1 MGILKSTFEFRSI
14 CTLLALKGR
23 RVGLLLFHFT
33 QQKYIIISNIQLI
46 QLPKLFLSNYDLSN
60 TSASIHV
67 LRLLCACSSENNLP
81 AAVVLGL
88 LFFLNSAQARSM
100 RVHFLG
106 DTETHQHSNS
116 VWHHT
121 PQAFTFWLPTSRLSV
136 TFCTRICSLLSTT
149 SNCTVTVGQLCTLL
163 NIKVN
168 PDHIPS
174 LPEYVT
180 QLLFS

>member
-1 MGILKSTFEFRSI
+1 MGILKSSCEFKSI
-14 CTLLALKGR
+14 CTLLVLKGR

-46 QLPKLFLSNYDLSN
+46 QLPKLFLSNCNLSN

-67 LRLLCACSSENNLP
+67 LRLLCTCSSENNLP
-81 AAVVLGL
+81 AAAVLGL
-88 LFFLNSAQARSM
+88 LFFLNSAQAGSV
-100 RVHFLG
+100 RVHFLR

-121 PQAFTFWLPTSRLSV
+121 PHAFMFCLPTFCLSV
-136 TFCTRICSLLSTT
+136 PFRTHICSLLSTI
-149 SNCTVTVGQLCTLL
+149 SNCTVTLHASEYWFE
-163 NIKVN
+163 VN

>member
-33 QQKYIIISNIQLI
+33 QRKYIIISDIHLI
-46 QLPKLFLSNYDLSN
+46 QLPKLFLSNCNLSN
-60 TSASIHV
+60 TSAPIHV

-88 LFFLNSAQARSM
+88 PFFLNSAQAGSM

-106 DTETHQHSNS
+106 DTELHQHSNS
-116 VWHHT
+116 VWHHA
-121 PQAFTFWLPTSRLSV
+121 PQAFTFRLPKFHLSV
-136 TFCTRICSLLSTT
+136 PFCAHICSLLSTI
-149 SNCTVTVGQLCTLL
+149 SNCNVTLHASEYWFE
-163 NIKVN
+163 VN
-168 PDHIPS
+168 PDHIPN